1 MKNIIFNI
9 LLCKRHNESVMH
21 NIPYLKKYLQIK
33 LISVRNYLPASF
45 IIHMK
50 NIVVILNKLKF
61 FLIQG
66 WFVYHWKAY
75 VLYIEAY
82 ELVFH

>member
-50 NIVVILNKLKF
+50 NIVVILKKIKKFLNSGMICISLKR
-61 FLIQG
+61 
-66 WFVYHWKAY
+66 
-75 VLYIEAY
+75 
-82 ELVFH
+82 